1 MVDFKKKYLKYKE
14 KYINKLKQSGGK
26 NKKYLSVYN
35 KEVIKLK
42 KKYKNISMCCD
53 DKKTL
58 NALLK
63 DIQEVIK
70 MDELES
76 HLGKLNKH
84 LDAKITD
91 ESKKQMMYNFLR
103 IFLDDDLFTKKEKI
117 EQLKKYFSKNTD
129 IKFKEKCSELGEI
142 ISNNWSIRF
151 YKHKTNK
158 KRIIKEKKITYY
170 NIKSDSTY
178 NLVSSLLDEIKIY
191 KRLENASFATKLL
204 DYYICEKDDELILY
218 MELENKGI
226 PLSKWLEEDNMLT
239 ENHKQ
244 IIMNLM
250 KELHKLNIIYNDI
263 LDPDNLLVDTKSTPF
278 KFYIN
283 NFEYSDT
290 KAHIFTKAKKQDI
303 KMLQRALEWSSMF
316 DENTLI
322 SLIICDC
329 GIKFTF

>member
-1 MVDFKKKYLKYKE
+1 MDDFKKKYLKYKE

-35 KEVIKLK
+35 NEVNKLK

-63 DIQEVIK
+63 DIHEVIK

-76 HLGKLNKH
+76 NLGKLNKH
-84 LDAKITD
+84 LDTKITD
-91 ESKKQMMYNFLR
+91 KSKKQMLYNFLR
-103 IFLDDDLFTKKEKI
+103 IFLDDDLFTKEEKI

-129 IKFKEKCSELGEI
+129 IKSKEKCPELGEI
-142 ISNNWSIRF
+142 ISNNWSTRF

-158 KRIIKEKKITYY
+158 KRLIKEKKITYY
-170 NIKSDSTY
+170 NIKSDSNY

-191 KRLENASFATKLL
+191 KRLENSSFTPKLL
-204 DYYICEKDDELILY
+204 DYYICEKDEELMLY
-218 MELENKGI
+218 MELENTGI

-239 ENHKQ
+239 ENHKK

-250 KELHKLNIIYNDI
+250 KKLHKLNIIYNDRF
-263 LDPDNLLVDTKSTPF
+263 DPDNLLVDTKSTPF

-290 KAHIFTKAKKQDI
+290 KAHIFTKAKKNDI
-303 KMLQRALEWSSMF
+303 SSLKWALEWASMF
-316 DENTLI
+316 DEKTLI

>member
-1 MVDFKKKYLKYKE
+1 MDDFKKKYLKYKE

-26 NKKYLSVYN
+26 NDKYLSVYN

-42 KKYKNISMCCD
+42 KKYKNIRMCCD

-63 DIQEVIK
+63 DIHEVIK

-76 HLGKLNKH
+76 NLGKLNKH
-84 LDAKITD
+84 LDTKITD
-91 ESKKQMMYNFLR
+91 KSKKQMMNNFLR

-129 IKFKEKCSELGEI
+129 IKFKEKCSELGET
-142 ISNNWSIRF
+142 ISNNWNTRF

-170 NIKSDSTY
+170 NIKSDGNY
-178 NLVSSLLDEIKIY
+178 DLVSSLLDEIKIY
-191 KRLENASFATKLL
+191 KRLENTSFIAKLL
-204 DYYICEKDDELILY
+204 DYYICEKNEDLMLY
-218 MELENKGI
+218 MEIENKGI
-226 PLSKWLEEDNMLT
+226 PLSKWFEEDNMLT
-239 ENHKQ
+239 ENHKK

-250 KELHKLNIIYNDI
+250 IELHKLNIIYNNRFDS
-263 LDPDNLLVDTKSTPF
+263 DNLLVDTKSTPF

-290 KAHIFTKAKKQDI
+290 KAHIFTKAKKNDI
-303 KMLQRALEWSSMF
+303 ISLKWILEWSNMF